1 MSNSKPN
8 QKREYIKTHIYRM
21 GGEVSPVLVFRV
33 STKDTNRYEREGWE
47 EVLMTFKHDGEAL
60 HIRYTGIRTERVQ
73 NAPKNRDSETK
84 KTEGI
89 NPFAKAFRQAFSFF
103 R

>member
-1 MSNSKPN
+1 MSDSKPN
-8 QKREYIKTHIYRM
+8 QKREHIKTHIYKM

-33 STKDTNRYEREGWE
+33 STKDTNRYEKEGWE
-47 EVLMTFKHDGEAL
+47 EVLMTFRHDGEAL

-73 NAPKNRDSETK
+73 NAPQNSNSEAPKTK
-84 KTEGI
+84 GI
-89 NPFAKAFRQAFSFF
+89 NPISKAIRQAISLF